1 MSAPLPSKRPKVKG
15 WCPGA
20 WRPMMSGDGLIVR
33 VRPRMGRLD
42 REQVLALSAL
52 ALEFGSGVIDLT
64 SRANLQIRGVA
75 ERNHE
80 RLLNGLSE
88 AGLLDDKP
96 VMEMRRNIVAT
107 PFPDEGGLTR
117 RLYEDITANL
127 AALPALPA
135 KMGIAL
141 DTGAQSLLSGVSA
154 DFRFER
160 GARSSLILRAD
171 GAETGFATSEK
182 AAVEALAA
190 LADWFVLSGGAA
202 AGRMHRH
209 IKTEALPAKFQGEPP
224 RRAAPCPEPGRFPQ
238 GFLLG
243 AAFGSVDANALSR
256 IFAATGAIAMRV
268 TPWRMFFLEGVTA
281 VENSGFVEEPGDPLL
296 AIHACP
302 GAPFCA
308 QAEVETRSVAKRL
321 APHLAG
327 DSTLHLSG
335 CSKGCAFPRDADVT
349 LVGRNGA
356 FDVVRKGSAWDEP
369 AVTSLSTDALLKE
382 VTL

>member
-182 AAVEALAA
+182 AALEALAA

-224 RRAAPCPEPGRFPQ
+224 RRAAPCPEPWLP
-238 GFLLG
+238 
-243 AAFGSVDANALSR
+243 
-256 IFAATGAIAMRV
+256 
-268 TPWRMFFLEGVTA
+268 P
-281 VENSGFVEEPGDPLL
+281 
-296 AIHACP
+296 
-302 GAPFCA
+302 
-308 QAEVETRSVAKRL
+308 
-321 APHLAG
+321 
-327 DSTLHLSG
+327 LHLSFPPYLQPPFQYSPSP
-335 CSKGCAFPRDADVT
+335 SKNFLEQNR
-349 LVGRNGA
+349 
-356 FDVVRKGSAWDEP
+356 
-369 AVTSLSTDALLKE
+369 
-382 VTL
+382 